1 MLVLENT
8 DFGSDSDSGLVSEL
22 ASVVADTVVASAASS

>member
-1 MLVLENT
+1 MLVLEHT

-22 ASVVADTVVASAASS
+22 ASVVADTIVASVALS